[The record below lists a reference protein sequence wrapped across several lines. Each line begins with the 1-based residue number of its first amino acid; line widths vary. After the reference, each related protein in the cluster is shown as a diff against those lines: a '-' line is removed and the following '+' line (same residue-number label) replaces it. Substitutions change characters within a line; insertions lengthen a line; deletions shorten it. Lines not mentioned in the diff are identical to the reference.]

1 MQQVGADVEVM
12 RQGGRVQD
20 FMPERQHP
28 TDAKSASNKAEPAPY
43 KSAYAQEKKKVVRK
57 KKPSTAAAASAQ
69 VSPRRQSSPL
79 GGRQVS
85 PTRAQIEMSE

>member
-12 RQGGRVQD
+12 KQGGRVQD

-28 TDAKSASNKAEPAPY
+28 SATKAASNKGEPAPY
-43 KSAYAQEKKKVVRK
+43 KSAYAQEKKRVVKK
-57 KKPSTAAAASAQ
+57 KKPSTAAASVQ